1 MKRLAKLFVLG
12 FIACSCVNEA
22 YDLNN
27 VDGTAVI
34 MKDVAMPIG
43 NLDPIKI
50 NDIISFDDASMI
62 SKDADGNLF
71 LQFKSSDSFS
81 ESFTVQSFTIP
92 FSDVISASELTLKFE
107 TGPLAGQDGTTIL
120 ESNRFITMHQ
130 NFEKSIKIDAQ
141 LPSEVL
147 DAEYVQLAVEVQYS
161 FTVESGTAY
170 IAKGFKLDFPDWMT
184 VVKTDENDA
193 YVLVNDDDNKN
204 VVNFVANKAVN
215 DGETLKVNLMI
226 TKVVFPEGYLVDGK
240 VTLDD
245 TDEANMIK
253 VNGNIYMDTKDYP
266 VIPPYVKV
274 SMDLDFDK
282 FNVKSARLSLDM
294 DMAFGGQ
301 EINLPEYPE
310 FFKSEGFVLDI
321 HDLFL
326 NFNIKNTLPLGLE
339 LDADFEA
346 YKNSAKIQSMHIG
359 ANPKNSEDGTA
370 AVLIPADTEDTKIV
384 FSKLGKEGTIAL
396 PMIGDLLADQP
407 DKIKVS
413 DVVISSARDYVEIIP
428 GTTYDC
434 SLGYELLAPLA
445 FGKKFS
451 LKYDLG
457 LSDLAMDLS
466 EYGISNASLTMSVTN
481 SIPLNFSL
489 SATALDAD
497 GQPVE
502 GLDIEVIGDI
512 ASGVHGKPVTSDV
525 ELNLKSVGE
534 SVNFNSLAL
543 TLIATAPAESHLGTA
558 LNENQGLEIKGI
570 SLRLPDGV
578 TVDANS
584 IFSADPSHEKAN
596 E

>member
-22 YDLNN
+22 YDLNK

-43 NLDPIKI
+43 SVDPIKI
-50 NDIISFDDASMI
+50 NDIMSFDESSMI
-62 SKDADGNLF
+62 AKDPDGNLF
-71 LQFKSSDSFS
+71 FQFRSS
-81 ESFTVQSFTIP
+81 ESINESITIPQFTIP
-92 FSDVISASELTLKFE
+92 FSSQINDTGHTLKFN
-107 TGPLAGQDGTTIL
+107 TGSYAGMDGTQI
-120 ESNRFITMHQ
+120 ESHIISLQQDFQ
-130 NFEKSIKIDAQ
+130 KSIKIDAQ
-141 LPSEVL
+141 LPSEVV
-147 DAEYVQLAVEVQYS
+147 DAEYVNLEVALKYI
-161 FTVESGTAY
+161 FEVNTGAAY
-170 IAKGFKLDFPDWMT
+170 VKEGFKLDFPDWMT
-184 VVKTDENDA
+184 VVKTDDNTAYLLENEG
-193 YVLVNDDDNKN
+193 NNKN
-204 VVNFVANKAVN
+204 IAIFKSNTKVAQNAPL
-215 DGETLKVNLMI
+215 EINLMI
-226 TKVVFPEGYLVDGK
+226 TRVDFPEGCLVDGK
-240 VTLDD
+240 VTLDE

-253 VNGNIYMDTKDYP
+253 VNGNIYMDTKDFP
-266 VIPPYVKV
+266 TIPPSLEV
-274 SMDLDFDK
+274 SMNIEFSDFD
-282 FNVKSARLSLDM
+282 VKSARLSLDM

-346 YKNSAKIQSMHIG
+346 YKNSAKIRSMHIG
-359 ANPKNSEDGTA
+359 ANPKNSEDGTT

-407 DKIKVS
+407 DMIKVS

-466 EYGISNASLTMSVTN
+466 EYGISNASLTMTVTN
-481 SIPLNFSL
+481 GIPLNFSL
-489 SATALDAD
+489 SAKALDAD

-502 GLDIEVIGDI
+502 GLDMDVVGNI
-512 ASGVHGKPVTSDV
+512 ASGVHNDPSTSVV
-525 ELNLKSVGE
+525 ELRLKSTGK

-543 TLIATAPAESHLGTA
+543 TLIATAPADIHLGTA

-578 TVDANS
+578 TVDVNS
-584 IFSADPSHEKAN
+584 IFSADPSQEKAN

>member
-22 YDLNN
+22 YDLNK

-43 NLDPIKI
+43 SVDPIKI
-50 NDIISFDDASMI
+50 NDIMSFDESSMI
-62 SKDADGNLF
+62 AKDPDGNLF
-71 LQFKSSDSFS
+71 FQFRSS
-81 ESFTVQSFTIP
+81 ESINESITIPQFTIP
-92 FSDVISASELTLKFE
+92 FSSQINDTGHTLKFN
-107 TGPLAGQDGTTIL
+107 TGSYAGMDGTQIGSHIISL
-120 ESNRFITMHQ
+120 QQDFQ
-130 NFEKSIKIDAQ
+130 KSIKIDAQ
-141 LPSEVL
+141 LPSEVV
-147 DAEYVQLAVEVQYS
+147 DAEYVNLEVALKYI
-161 FTVESGTAY
+161 FEVNTGAAY
-170 IAKGFKLDFPDWMT
+170 VKEGFKLDFPDWMT
-184 VVKTDENDA
+184 VVKTDDNTAYLLENEG
-193 YVLVNDDDNKN
+193 NNKN
-204 VVNFVANKAVN
+204 IAIFKSNTKVAQNAPL
-215 DGETLKVNLMI
+215 EINLMI
-226 TKVVFPEGYLVDGK
+226 TRVDFPEGCLVDGK
-240 VTLDD
+240 VTLDE

-253 VNGNIYMDTKDYP
+253 VNGNIYMDTEDFP
-266 VIPPYVKV
+266 TIPPSLEV
-274 SMDLDFDK
+274 SMNIEFSDFD
-282 FNVKSARLSLDM
+282 VKSARLSLDM

-346 YKNSAKIQSMHIG
+346 YKNSAKIRSMHIG

-407 DKIKVS
+407 DMIRVS

-466 EYGISNASLTMSVTN
+466 EYGISNASLTMTVTN
-481 SIPLNFSL
+481 GIPLNFSL
-489 SATALDAD
+489 SAKALDAD

-502 GLDIEVIGDI
+502 GLDMDVVGNI
-512 ASGVHGKPVTSDV
+512 ASGVHNDPSTSVV
-525 ELNLKSVGE
+525 ELRLKSTGK

-543 TLIATAPAESHLGTA
+543 TLIATAPADIHLGTA

-578 TVDANS
+578 TVDVNS
-584 IFSADPSHEKAN
+584 IFSADPSQEKAN

>member
-22 YDLNN
+22 YDLNK

-43 NLDPIKI
+43 SVDPIKI
-50 NDIISFDDASMI
+50 NDIMSFDESSMI
-62 SKDADGNLF
+62 AKDPDGNLF
-71 LQFKSSDSFS
+71 FQFRSS
-81 ESFTVQSFTIP
+81 ESINESITIPQFTIP
-92 FSDVISASELTLKFE
+92 FSSQINDTGHTLKFD
-107 TGPLAGQDGTTIL
+107 TGSYAGMDGTQI
-120 ESNRFITMHQ
+120 ESYIISLQQDFQ
-130 NFEKSIKIDAQ
+130 KSIKIDAQ
-141 LPSEVL
+141 LPSEVV
-147 DAEYVQLAVEVQYS
+147 DAEYVNLEVALKYI
-161 FTVESGTAY
+161 FEVNTGAAY
-170 IAKGFKLDFPDWMT
+170 VKEGFKLDFPDWMT
-184 VVKTDENDA
+184 VVKTDDNTAYLLENEG
-193 YVLVNDDDNKN
+193 NNKN
-204 VVNFVANKAVN
+204 IAIFKSNTKVAQNAPL
-215 DGETLKVNLMI
+215 EINLMI
-226 TKVVFPEGYLVDGK
+226 TRVDFPEGCLVDGK
-240 VTLDD
+240 VTLDE

-253 VNGNIYMDTKDYP
+253 VNGNIYMDTKDFP
-266 VIPPYVKV
+266 TIPPSLEV
-274 SMDLDFDK
+274 SMNIEFSDFD
-282 FNVKSARLSLDM
+282 VKSARLSLDM

-346 YKNSAKIQSMHIG
+346 YKNSAKIRSMHIG
-359 ANPKNSEDGTA
+359 ANPKNSEDGTT

-407 DKIKVS
+407 DMIKVS

-466 EYGISNASLTMSVTN
+466 EYGISNASLTMTVTN
-481 SIPLNFSL
+481 GIPLNFSL
-489 SATALDAD
+489 SAKALDAD

-502 GLDIEVIGDI
+502 GLDMDVVGNI
-512 ASGVHGKPVTSDV
+512 ASGVHNDPSTSVV
-525 ELNLKSVGE
+525 ELRLKSTGK

-543 TLIATAPAESHLGTA
+543 TLIATAPADIHLGTA

-578 TVDANS
+578 TVDVNS
-584 IFSADPSHEKAN
+584 IFSADPSQEKAN

>member
-22 YDLNN
+22 YDLNK

-43 NLDPIKI
+43 SVDPIKI
-50 NDIISFDDASMI
+50 NDIMSFDESSMI
-62 SKDADGNLF
+62 AKDPYGNLF
-71 LQFKSSDSFS
+71 FQFRSS
-81 ESFTVQSFTIP
+81 ESINESITIPQFTIP
-92 FSDVISASELTLKFE
+92 FSSQINDTGHTLKFD
-107 TGPLAGQDGTTIL
+107 TGSYAGMDGTQI
-120 ESNRFITMHQ
+120 ESYIISLQQDFQ
-130 NFEKSIKIDAQ
+130 KSIKIDAQ
-141 LPSEVL
+141 LPSEVV
-147 DAEYVQLAVEVQYS
+147 DAEYVNLEVALKYI
-161 FTVESGTAY
+161 FEVNTGAAY
-170 IAKGFKLDFPDWMT
+170 VKEGFKLDFPDWMT
-184 VVKTDENDA
+184 VVKTDDNTAYLLENEG
-193 YVLVNDDDNKN
+193 NNKN
-204 VVNFVANKAVN
+204 IAIFKSNTKVAQNAPL
-215 DGETLKVNLMI
+215 EINLMI
-226 TKVVFPEGYLVDGK
+226 TRVDFPEGCLVDGK
-240 VTLDD
+240 VTLDE

-253 VNGNIYMDTKDYP
+253 VNGNIYMDTKDFP
-266 VIPPYVKV
+266 TIPPSLEV
-274 SMDLDFDK
+274 SMNIEFSDFD
-282 FNVKSARLSLDM
+282 VKSARLSLDM

-346 YKNSAKIQSMHIG
+346 YKNSAKIRSMHIG
-359 ANPKNSEDGTA
+359 ANPKNSEDGTT

-407 DKIKVS
+407 DMIKVS

-466 EYGISNASLTMSVTN
+466 EYGISNASLTMTVTN
-481 SIPLNFSL
+481 GIPLNFSL
-489 SATALDAD
+489 SAKALDAD

-502 GLDIEVIGDI
+502 GLDMDVVGNI
-512 ASGVHGKPVTSDV
+512 ASGVHNDPSTSVV
-525 ELNLKSVGE
+525 ELRLKSTGK

-543 TLIATAPAESHLGTA
+543 TLIATAPADIHLGTA

-578 TVDANS
+578 TIDVNS
-584 IFSADPSHEKAN
+584 IFSADPSQEKAN

>member
-22 YDLNN
+22 YDLNK

-43 NLDPIKI
+43 SVDPIKI
-50 NDIISFDDASMI
+50 NDIMSFDESSMI
-62 SKDADGNLF
+62 AKDADGNLF
-71 LQFKSSDSFS
+71 FQFRSS
-81 ESFTVQSFTIP
+81 ESINESITIPQFTIP
-92 FSDVISASELTLKFE
+92 FSSQINDTGHTLKFD
-107 TGPLAGQDGTTIL
+107 TGSYAGMNGTQIGSHIISLQQD
-120 ESNRFITMHQ
+120 FQ
-130 NFEKSIKIDAQ
+130 KSIKIDAQ
-141 LPSEVL
+141 LPSEVV
-147 DAEYVQLAVEVQYS
+147 DAEYVNLEVAVKYIFEVN
-161 FTVESGTAY
+161 TGAAY
-170 IAKGFKLDFPDWMT
+170 VKEGFKLDFPDWMT
-184 VVKTDENDA
+184 VVKTDDNTAYLLENEG
-193 YVLVNDDDNKN
+193 NNKN
-204 VVNFVANKAVN
+204 IAIFKSN
-215 DGETLKVNLMI
+215 TKVTQNVPLEINLMI
-226 TKVVFPEGYLVDGK
+226 TTVDFPEGCLVDGK
-240 VTLDD
+240 VTLDE

-253 VNGNIYMDTKDYP
+253 VNGDVYINTEDFPT
-266 VIPPYVKV
+266 IPPSLEV
-274 SMDLDFDK
+274 SMNIEFSDFD
-282 FNVKSARLSLDM
+282 VKSARLSLDM
-294 DMAFGGQ
+294 DMEFDGQ

-359 ANPKNSEDGTA
+359 ANPKDSEDGTA
-370 AVLIPADTEDTKIV
+370 PVLIPADTEDTKIV

-396 PMIGDLLADQP
+396 PMIGDLLAAQP
-407 DKIKVS
+407 DMIKVS

-445 FGKKFS
+445 FGKDFS

-466 EYGISNASLTMSVTN
+466 EYGISNASLTMTVTN
-481 SIPLNFSL
+481 GIPLNFSL
-489 SATALDAD
+489 SAKALDAD

-502 GLDIEVIGDI
+502 GLDMDVVGNI
-512 ASGVHGKPVTSDV
+512 ASGVHNDPSTSVV
-525 ELNLKSVGE
+525 ELRLKSTGK

-543 TLIATAPAESHLGTA
+543 TLTATAPAESHLGTA

-584 IFSADPSHEKAN
+584 IFSADPSQEKAN

>member
-22 YDLNN
+22 YDLDN

-81 ESFTVQSFTIP
+81 ESFTVPSFTIP
-92 FSDVISASELTLKFE
+92 FSDVISGSELTFEFE
-107 TGPLAGQDGTTIL
+107 TGPFAGQPGNSVS
-120 ESNRFITMHQ
+120 ERFTMPQ
-130 NFEKSIKIDAQ
+130 NFKKSIKIDAQ

-147 DAEYVQLAVEVQYS
+147 DAEYVQLAVGVQYS
-161 FTVESGTAY
+161 FTVESGTAH
-170 IAKGFKLDFPDWMT
+170 IAEGFKLDFPDWMT
-184 VVKTDENDA
+184 VVKTDDNEA

-204 VVNFVANKAVN
+204 VVNFVADKEVK
-215 DGETLKVNLMI
+215 DGTPLEVNLMI
-226 TKVVFPEGYLVDGK
+226 TKVVFPEGSLVDGK

-245 TDEANMIK
+245 KAEANMIK
-253 VNGNIYMDTKDYP
+253 VNGNIYMDTKDYE
-266 VIPPYVKV
+266 VIPPSVKV
-274 SMDLDFDK
+274 SMDLDFND
-282 FNVKSARLSLDM
+282 FNVRSARLSLDM
-294 DMAFGGQ
+294 DLAFGGQ
-301 EINLPEYPE
+301 EINLPDYPE
-310 FFKSEGFVLDI
+310 FFKSDGFVLDI
-321 HDLFL
+321 YDVLL
-326 NFNIKNTLPLGLE
+326 NFNVKNTLPLGLE
-339 LDADFEA
+339 LNADFKA
-346 YKNSAKIQSMHIG
+346 FKNSVEIEDVHIG
-359 ANPKNSEDGTA
+359 ANSPDGT
-370 AVLIPADTEDTKIV
+370 VPLLIPAETENTTLV
-384 FSKLGKEGTIAL
+384 FSKLGKDGAISL
-396 PMIGDLLADQP
+396 PLLGDMLIQQP

-413 DVVISSARDYVEIIP
+413 DVVVSASRDFVEIVP
-428 GTTYDC
+428 GNTYDC
-434 SLGYELLAPLA
+434 SLGYELYAPLA
-445 FGKKFS
+445 FGKNFR
-451 LKYDLG
+451 LQYDLG

-466 EYGISNASLTMSVTN
+466 GYGISTAVLTMSVTN

-489 SATALDAD
+489 SAKALDAD

-534 SVNFNSLAL
+534 SVNFNSLDL
-543 TLIATAPAESHLGTA
+543 TLVATAPAENHLGTA

-584 IFSADPSHEKAN
+584 IFSADPSQEKAN

>member
-81 ESFTVQSFTIP
+81 ESFTVPSFTIP
-92 FSDVISASELTLKFE
+92 FSDVISGSELTFEFE
-107 TGPLAGQDGTTIL
+107 TGPFAGQPRPSVS
-120 ESNRFITMHQ
+120 ERFTMPQ
-130 NFEKSIKIDAQ
+130 NFKKSIKIDAQ

-147 DAEYVQLAVEVQYS
+147 DAEYVQLAVGVQYS

-170 IAKGFKLDFPDWMT
+170 IAEGFKLDFPDWMT
-184 VVKTDENDA
+184 VVKTYENDA
-193 YVLVNDDDNKN
+193 YVIENDDDNKN
-204 VVNFVANKAVN
+204 VVKFVADKEVK
-215 DGETLKVNLMI
+215 DGAPLEVNLMI
-226 TKVVFPEGYLVDGK
+226 TKVVFPEGCLVDGK

-370 AVLIPADTEDTKIV
+370 AVLIPADTEDIKIV

-578 TVDANS
+578 TVDVNS
-584 IFSADPSHEKAN
+584 IFSADPSQEKAN

>member
-22 YDLNN
+22 YDLNK

-43 NLDPIKI
+43 SVDPIKI
-50 NDIISFDDASMI
+50 NDIMSFDESSMI
-62 SKDADGNLF
+62 AKDADGNLF
-71 LQFKSSDSFS
+71 FQFRSS
-81 ESFTVQSFTIP
+81 ESINESITIPQFTIP
-92 FSDVISASELTLKFE
+92 FSSQINDTGHTLKFD
-107 TGPLAGQDGTTIL
+107 TGSYAGKDGTQIG
-120 ESNRFITMHQ
+120 SYIISVQQDFQ
-130 NFEKSIKIDAQ
+130 KSIKIDAQ
-141 LPSEVL
+141 LPSEVV
-147 DAEYVQLAVEVQYS
+147 DAEYVNLEVAVKYIFEVN
-161 FTVESGTAY
+161 TGAAY
-170 IAKGFKLDFPDWMT
+170 VKEGFKLDFPDWMT
-184 VVKTDENDA
+184 VVKTDDNPAYLLENEG
-193 YVLVNDDDNKN
+193 NNKN
-204 VVNFVANKAVN
+204 VAIFKSNTKVAQN
-215 DGETLKVNLMI
+215 DPLEINLMI
-226 TKVVFPEGYLVDGK
+226 TRVDFPEGCLVDGK
-240 VTLDD
+240 VTLDEKD
-245 TDEANMIK
+245 VANMIK
-253 VNGNIYMDTKDYP
+253 VNGNIYIDTKDYP
-266 VIPPYVKV
+266 VIPASVEV
-274 SMDLDFDK
+274 SMDLDFND

-359 ANPKNSEDGTA
+359 ANPKNSEDGTT

-407 DKIKVS
+407 DMIKVS
-413 DVVISSARDYVEIIP
+413 DVVISSERDYVEIIP
-428 GTTYDC
+428 GTTSDC

-445 FGKKFS
+445 FGKDFS

-466 EYGISNASLTMSVTN
+466 EYGISNASLTMTVTN
-481 SIPLNFSL
+481 GIPLNFSL
-489 SATALDAD
+489 SAKALDAD

-502 GLDIEVIGDI
+502 GLDMDVVGNI
-512 ASGVHGKPVTSDV
+512 ASGVHNDPSTSVV
-525 ELNLKSVGE
+525 ELRLKSTGK

-558 LNENQGLEIKGI
+558 LNENQGLEMKGI

-578 TVDANS
+578 TVDVNS
-584 IFSADPSHEKAN
+584 IFSADPSQEKAN

>member
-22 YDLNN
+22 YDLNK

-43 NLDPIKI
+43 SVDPIKI
-50 NDIISFDDASMI
+50 NDIMSFDESSMI
-62 SKDADGNLF
+62 AKDPDGNLF
-71 LQFKSSDSFS
+71 FQFRSS
-81 ESFTVQSFTIP
+81 ESINESITIPQFTIP
-92 FSDVISASELTLKFE
+92 FSSQINDTGHTLKFD
-107 TGPLAGQDGTTIL
+107 TGSYAGMDGTQI
-120 ESNRFITMHQ
+120 ESYIISLQQDFQ
-130 NFEKSIKIDAQ
+130 KSIKIDAQ
-141 LPSEVL
+141 LPSEVV
-147 DAEYVQLAVEVQYS
+147 DAEYVNLEVALKYI
-161 FTVESGTAY
+161 FEVNTGAAY
-170 IAKGFKLDFPDWMT
+170 VKEGFKLDFPDWMT
-184 VVKTDENDA
+184 VVKTDDNTAYLLENEG
-193 YVLVNDDDNKN
+193 NNKN
-204 VVNFVANKAVN
+204 IAIFKSNTKVAQNAPL
-215 DGETLKVNLMI
+215 EINLMI
-226 TKVVFPEGYLVDGK
+226 TRVDFPEGCLVDGK
-240 VTLDD
+240 VTLDE

-253 VNGNIYMDTKDYP
+253 VNGNIYMDTKDFP
-266 VIPPYVKV
+266 TIPPSLEV
-274 SMDLDFDK
+274 SMNIEFSDFD
-282 FNVKSARLSLDM
+282 VKSARLSLDM

-346 YKNSAKIQSMHIG
+346 YKNSAKIRSMHIG
-359 ANPKNSEDGTA
+359 ANPKNSEDGTT

-407 DKIKVS
+407 DMIKVS

-466 EYGISNASLTMSVTN
+466 EYGISNASLTMTVTN
-481 SIPLNFSL
+481 GIPLNFSL
-489 SATALDAD
+489 SAKALDAD

-502 GLDIEVIGDI
+502 GLDMDVVGNI
-512 ASGVHGKPVTSDV
+512 ASGVHNDPSTSVV
-525 ELNLKSVGE
+525 ELRLKSTGK

-543 TLIATAPAESHLGTA
+543 TLIATAPADIHLGTA

-578 TVDANS
+578 TIDVNS
-584 IFSADPSHEKAN
+584 IFSADPSQEKAN

>member
-22 YDLNN
+22 YDLNK

-43 NLDPIKI
+43 SVDPIKI
-50 NDIISFDDASMI
+50 NDIMSFDESSMI
-62 SKDADGNLF
+62 AKDPDGNLF
-71 LQFKSSDSFS
+71 FQFRSS
-81 ESFTVQSFTIP
+81 ESINESITIPQFTIP
-92 FSDVISASELTLKFE
+92 FSSQINDTGHTLKFN
-107 TGPLAGQDGTTIL
+107 TGSYAGMDGTQI
-120 ESNRFITMHQ
+120 ESHIISLQQDFQ
-130 NFEKSIKIDAQ
+130 KSIKIDAQ
-141 LPSEVL
+141 LPSEVV
-147 DAEYVQLAVEVQYS
+147 DAEYVNLEVALKYI
-161 FTVESGTAY
+161 FEVNTGAAY
-170 IAKGFKLDFPDWMT
+170 VKEGFKLDFPDWMT
-184 VVKTDENDA
+184 VVKTDDNTAYLLENEG
-193 YVLVNDDDNKN
+193 NNKN
-204 VVNFVANKAVN
+204 IAIFKSNTKVAQN
-215 DGETLKVNLMI
+215 DPLEINLMI
-226 TKVVFPEGYLVDGK
+226 TRVDFPEGCLVDGK
-240 VTLDD
+240 VTLDE

-253 VNGNIYMDTKDYP
+253 VNGNIYMDTKDFP
-266 VIPPYVKV
+266 TIPPSLEV
-274 SMDLDFDK
+274 SMNIEFSDFD
-282 FNVKSARLSLDM
+282 VKSARLSLDM

-326 NFNIKNTLPLGLE
+326 NFNIMNTLPLGLE

-346 YKNSAKIQSMHIG
+346 YKNSAKIRSMHIG
-359 ANPKNSEDGTA
+359 ANPKNSEDGTT

-407 DKIKVS
+407 DMIRVS

-466 EYGISNASLTMSVTN
+466 EYGISNASLTMTVTN
-481 SIPLNFSL
+481 GIPLNFSL
-489 SATALDAD
+489 SAKALDAD

-502 GLDIEVIGDI
+502 GLDMDVVGNI
-512 ASGVHGKPVTSDV
+512 ASGVHNDPSTSVV
-525 ELNLKSVGE
+525 ELRLKSTGK

-543 TLIATAPAESHLGTA
+543 TLIATAPADIHLGTA

-578 TVDANS
+578 TVDVNS
-584 IFSADPSHEKAN
+584 IFSADPSQEKAN

>member
-22 YDLNN
+22 YDLNK

-43 NLDPIKI
+43 SVDPIKI
-50 NDIISFDDASMI
+50 NDIMSFDESSMI

-81 ESFTVQSFTIP
+81 ESFTVPSFTIP
-92 FSDVISASELTLKFE
+92 FSDVSGSEFTFEFE
-107 TGPLAGQDGTTIL
+107 TGPFAEKDGTIL
-120 ESNRFITMHQ
+120 GSNRITLPQ
-130 NFEKSIKIDAQ
+130 NFKKSIKIDAQ

-147 DAEYVQLAVEVQYS
+147 DAEYVQLAVGVQYS
-161 FTVESGTAY
+161 FTVESGIAY
-170 IAKGFKLDFPDWMT
+170 IAEGFKLDFPDWMT

-204 VVNFVANKAVN
+204 VVNFVADKAVA
-215 DGETLKVNLMI
+215 DGAPLEVNLMI

-245 TDEANMIK
+245 TAEANMIK
-253 VNGNIYMDTKDYP
+253 VNGDIYMDTKDYP
-266 VIPPYVKV
+266 VIPPSVKV
-274 SMDLDFDK
+274 SMHLDFND
-282 FNVKSARLSLDM
+282 FDVKSARLSLDM
-294 DMAFGGQ
+294 DMEFDGQ

-310 FFKSEGFVLDI
+310 FFKSDGFVLDI

-359 ANPKNSEDGTA
+359 ANPKDSEDGTA

-396 PMIGDLLADQP
+396 PMIGDLLAAQP
-407 DKIKVS
+407 DMIKVS

-445 FGKKFS
+445 FGKDFS

-466 EYGISNASLTMSVTN
+466 EYGISNASLTMTVTN
-481 SIPLNFSL
+481 GIPLNFSL
-489 SATALDAD
+489 SAKALDAD

-502 GLDIEVIGDI
+502 GLDMDVVGNI
-512 ASGVHGKPVTSDV
+512 ASGVHNDPSTSVV
-525 ELNLKSVGE
+525 ELRLKSTGK

-543 TLIATAPAESHLGTA
+543 TLTATAPAESHLGTA

-584 IFSADPSHEKAN
+584 IFSADPSQEKAN

>member
-43 NLDPIKI
+43 SVDPIKI
-50 NDIISFDDASMI
+50 NDIMSFDESSMI

-81 ESFTVQSFTIP
+81 ESFTVPSFEIP
-92 FSDVISASELTLKFE
+92 FSDVISGSELTFEFE
-107 TGPLAGQDGTTIL
+107 TGRFAGQDGTL
-120 ESNRFITMHQ
+120 VSERFTMPQ
-130 NFEKSIKIDAQ
+130 NFKKSIKIDAQ

-147 DAEYVQLAVEVQYS
+147 DAEYVQLAVGVQYS
-161 FTVESGTAY
+161 FTVESGIAY
-170 IAKGFKLDFPDWMT
+170 IAKGFNLDFPDWMT

-193 YVLVNDDDNKN
+193 YVIENDDDNKN
-204 VVNFVANKAVN
+204 VVSFVADKAVT
-215 DGETLKVNLMI
+215 DGAPLEINLMI
-226 TKVVFPEGYLVDGK
+226 TKVVFPEGYLEDGK

-245 TDEANMIK
+245 TYDANMIK
-253 VNGNIYMDTKDYP
+253 VNGDIYMDTKDYP
-266 VIPPYVKV
+266 VIPASVKV
-274 SMDLDFDK
+274 SMDLDFND

-310 FFKSEGFVLDI
+310 FFKSEGFELDI

-339 LDADFEA
+339 LNADFKA
-346 YKNSAKIQSMHIG
+346 FKNSVEIEDVHIG
-359 ANPKNSEDGTA
+359 ANSPDGT
-370 AVLIPADTEDTKIV
+370 VPLLIPAETENTTLV
-384 FSKLGKEGTIAL
+384 FSKLGKDGAISL
-396 PMIGDLLADQP
+396 PLLGDMLIQQP

-413 DVVISSARDYVEIIP
+413 DVVVSASRDFVEIVP
-428 GTTYDC
+428 GNTYDC
-434 SLGYELLAPLA
+434 SLGYELYAPLA
-445 FGKKFS
+445 FGKDFI

-466 EYGISNASLTMSVTN
+466 EYGISNASLTMTVTN
-481 SIPLNFSL
+481 GIPLNFSL

-502 GLDIEVIGDI
+502 GLDMEPVGNI
-512 ASGVHGKPVTSDV
+512 ASGVHNDPSTSVV
-525 ELNLKSVGE
+525 ELRLKSTGK

-584 IFSADPSHEKAN
+584 IFSADPSQEKAN

>member
-22 YDLNN
+22 YDLNK

-43 NLDPIKI
+43 SVDPIKI
-50 NDIISFDDASMI
+50 NDIMSFDESSMI
-62 SKDADGNLF
+62 AKDPDGNLF
-71 LQFKSSDSFS
+71 FQFRSS
-81 ESFTVQSFTIP
+81 ESINESITIPQFTIP
-92 FSDVISASELTLKFE
+92 FSSQINDTGHTLKFN
-107 TGPLAGQDGTTIL
+107 TGSYAGMDGTQIGSYIISL
-120 ESNRFITMHQ
+120 QQDFQ
-130 NFEKSIKIDAQ
+130 KSIKIDAQ
-141 LPSEVL
+141 LPSEVV
-147 DAEYVQLAVEVQYS
+147 DAEYVNLEVALKYI
-161 FTVESGTAY
+161 FEVNTGAAY
-170 IAKGFKLDFPDWMT
+170 VKEGFKLDFPDWMT
-184 VVKTDENDA
+184 VVKTDDNTAYLLENEG
-193 YVLVNDDDNKN
+193 NNKN
-204 VVNFVANKAVN
+204 IAIFKSNTKVAQNAPL
-215 DGETLKVNLMI
+215 EINLMI
-226 TKVVFPEGYLVDGK
+226 TRVDFPEGCLVDGK
-240 VTLDD
+240 VTLDE

-253 VNGNIYMDTKDYP
+253 VNGNIYMDTKDFP
-266 VIPPYVKV
+266 TIPPSLEV
-274 SMDLDFDK
+274 SMNIEFSDFD
-282 FNVKSARLSLDM
+282 VKSARLSLDM

-346 YKNSAKIQSMHIG
+346 YKNSAKIRSMHIG
-359 ANPKNSEDGTA
+359 ANPKNSEDGTT

-407 DKIKVS
+407 DMIKVS

-466 EYGISNASLTMSVTN
+466 EYGISNASLTMTVTN
-481 SIPLNFSL
+481 GIPLNFSL
-489 SATALDAD
+489 SAKALDAD

-502 GLDIEVIGDI
+502 GLDMDVVGNI
-512 ASGVHGKPVTSDV
+512 ASGVHNDPSTSVV
-525 ELNLKSVGE
+525 ELRLKSTGK

-543 TLIATAPAESHLGTA
+543 TLIATAPADIHLGTA

-578 TVDANS
+578 TIDVNS
-584 IFSADPSHEKAN
+584 IFSADPSQEKAN

>member
-1 MKRLAKLFVLG
+1 
-12 FIACSCVNEA
+12 
-22 YDLNN
+22 
-27 VDGTAVI
+27 
-34 MKDVAMPIG
+34 
-43 NLDPIKI
+43 
-50 NDIISFDDASMI
+50 
-62 SKDADGNLF
+62 
-71 LQFKSSDSFS
+71 
-81 ESFTVQSFTIP
+81 
-92 FSDVISASELTLKFE
+92 
-107 TGPLAGQDGTTIL
+107 
-120 ESNRFITMHQ
+120 
-130 NFEKSIKIDAQ
+130 
-141 LPSEVL
+141 
-147 DAEYVQLAVEVQYS
+147 
-161 FTVESGTAY
+161 
-170 IAKGFKLDFPDWMT
+170 
-184 VVKTDENDA
+184 
-193 YVLVNDDDNKN
+193 
-204 VVNFVANKAVN
+204 
-215 DGETLKVNLMI
+215 
-226 TKVVFPEGYLVDGK
+226 
-240 VTLDD
+240 
-245 TDEANMIK
+245 MIK

-578 TVDANS
+578 TVDVNS
-584 IFSADPSHEKAN
+584 IFSADPSQEKAN

>member
-22 YDLNN
+22 YDLNK

-43 NLDPIKI
+43 SVDPIKI
-50 NDIISFDDASMI
+50 NDIMSFDESSMI
-62 SKDADGNLF
+62 AKDPDGNLF
-71 LQFKSSDSFS
+71 FQFRSS
-81 ESFTVQSFTIP
+81 ESINESITIPQFTIP
-92 FSDVISASELTLKFE
+92 FSSQINDTGHTLKFD
-107 TGPLAGQDGTTIL
+107 TGSYAGMDGTQI
-120 ESNRFITMHQ
+120 ESYIISLQQDFQ
-130 NFEKSIKIDAQ
+130 KSIKIDAQ
-141 LPSEVL
+141 LPSEVV
-147 DAEYVQLAVEVQYS
+147 DAEYVNLEVALKYI
-161 FTVESGTAY
+161 FEVNTGAAY
-170 IAKGFKLDFPDWMT
+170 VKEGFKLDFPDWMT
-184 VVKTDENDA
+184 VVKTDDNTAYLLENEG
-193 YVLVNDDDNKN
+193 NNKN
-204 VVNFVANKAVN
+204 VAIFKSNTKVAQNAPL
-215 DGETLKVNLMI
+215 EINLMI
-226 TKVVFPEGYLVDGK
+226 TRVDFPEGCLVDGK
-240 VTLDD
+240 VTLDE

-253 VNGNIYMDTKDYP
+253 VNGNIYMDTKDFP
-266 VIPPYVKV
+266 TIPPSLEV
-274 SMDLDFDK
+274 SMNIEFSDFD
-282 FNVKSARLSLDM
+282 VKSARLSLDM

-346 YKNSAKIQSMHIG
+346 YKNSAKIRSMHIG
-359 ANPKNSEDGTA
+359 ANPKNSEDGTT

-407 DKIKVS
+407 DMIKVS

-466 EYGISNASLTMSVTN
+466 EYGISNASLTMTVTN
-481 SIPLNFSL
+481 GIPLNFSL
-489 SATALDAD
+489 SAKALDAD

-502 GLDIEVIGDI
+502 GLDMDVVGNI
-512 ASGVHGKPVTSDV
+512 ASGVHNDPSTSVV
-525 ELNLKSVGE
+525 ELRLKSTGK

-543 TLIATAPAESHLGTA
+543 TLIATAPADIHLGTA

-578 TVDANS
+578 TVDVNS
-584 IFSADPSHEKAN
+584 IFSADPSQEKAN